1 MKKILIAI
9 IFLMFL
15 SGGIIIYEEVIKD
28 SDIIDNIIDK
38 KEKKKVKII
47 DEDSNS
53 RPIAVMIN
61 NNHDAWPH
69 AGLAQSYLNYEIIA
83 EGGITRIM
91 ALFKDKTDIEKIG
104 SVRSSRPYFLDYVL
118 ENDAIYVHWGGSNDA
133 YSDIDVLDI
142 DNIDGMNYEGTY
154 FFRDRSL
161 NKAYEHTGFTSM
173 DKINEG
179 INDLGFNKTTNKD
192 NLLKYSV
199 DEIDLSNIEGSIKA
213 DEVIIPYSNYHTTS
227 YKYDEINKVYLRY
240 MSDTPHTDSV
250 TDEQYTAKN
259 IITYKLENY
268 SYDSYGRQVLE
279 NIGSGEGY
287 FITNGYATPITWE
300 KSSRSSKTKYYYS
313 TGEEVILNDGNT
325 WIQIEPS
332 NKYLDIISN
341 NIEEVE

>member
-287 FITNGYATPITWE
+287 FITNGYATPVTWE

>member
-1 MKKILIAI
+1 
-9 IFLMFL
+9 
-15 SGGIIIYEEVIKD
+15 
-28 SDIIDNIIDK
+28 
-38 KEKKKVKII
+38 
-47 DEDSNS
+47 
-53 RPIAVMIN
+53 MIN

-69 AGLAQSYLNYEIIA
+69 AGLDQSYLNYEIIA

-91 ALFKDKTDIEKIG
+91 ALFKDKKDIEKIG

-133 YSDIDVLDI
+133 YSDIDDLGI
-142 DNIDGMNYEGTY
+142 DNIDGMSYEGTY
-154 FFRDRSL
+154 FFRDKTL

-173 DKINEG
+173 NMINEG
-179 INDLGFNKTTNKD
+179 INELEFNKTTSKG
-192 NLLKYSV
+192 NLFKHSV
-199 DEIDLSNIEGSIKA
+199 DEIDLSILEESIKA

-227 YKYDEINKVYLRY
+227 YIYDESNKVYLRY
-240 MSDTPHTDSV
+240 MSDTPHTDSI
-250 TDEQYTAKN
+250 TDTQYTAKN

-300 KSSRSSKTKYYYS
+300 KSSRSGKTKYYYPG
-313 TGEEVILNDGNT
+313 GEEIVLNDGNT